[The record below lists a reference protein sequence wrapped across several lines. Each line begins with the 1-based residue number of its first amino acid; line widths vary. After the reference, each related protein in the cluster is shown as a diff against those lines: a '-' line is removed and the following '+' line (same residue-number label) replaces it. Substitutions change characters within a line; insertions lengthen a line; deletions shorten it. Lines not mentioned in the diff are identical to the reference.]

1 MYYLDLMSEPS
12 NPVRVCE
19 SSGVRIE
26 EDDCL
31 EAGELGVVHLNVA
44 DRVDQLGHHP
54 HADVVNDG
62 VLREMEN
69 EENVVC
75 QCTFTLFCDGGSIIH
90 IIKNTKGK
98 TRSYFV

>member
-12 NPVRVCE
+12 NPVRVGE
-19 SSGVRIE
+19 SSRVRIE

-31 EAGELGVVHLNVA
+31 EAGKLGVVHLNVA
-44 DRVDQLGHHP
+44 ERVDKFGHHP

-62 VLREMEN
+62 VLRKREN

-75 QCTFTLFCDGGSIIH
+75 QETFALFSDGGSIIH
-90 IIKNTKGK
+90 IIKNTTEKN
-98 TRSYFV
+98 

>member
-1 MYYLDLMSEPS
+1 
-12 NPVRVCE
+12 
-19 SSGVRIE
+19 
-26 EDDCL
+26 
-31 EAGELGVVHLNVA
+31 
-44 DRVDQLGHHP
+44 
-54 HADVVNDG
+54 VNDG